1 MPIETIGRD
10 SVHYSEL
17 HQAIK
22 CNMNVGAFFKG
33 NVTGI
38 VLILVALVAHETKP
52 WLQLEEDWFQSE
64 R

>member
-1 MPIETIGRD
+1 
-10 SVHYSEL
+10 
-17 HQAIK
+17 
-22 CNMNVGAFFKG
+22 MNVGAFFKG

>member
-1 MPIETIGRD
+1 MGHDTLVDVLFPML
-10 SVHYSEL
+10 L
-17 HQAIK
+17 HAKAIK